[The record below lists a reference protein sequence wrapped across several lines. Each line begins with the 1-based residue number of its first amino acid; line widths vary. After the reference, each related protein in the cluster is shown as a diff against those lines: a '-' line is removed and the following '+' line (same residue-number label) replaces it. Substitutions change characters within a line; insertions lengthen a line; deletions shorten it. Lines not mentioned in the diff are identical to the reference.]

1 MSDVNVNLTEE
12 EATFLYRSLFELEG
26 AYYKENRE
34 LILNISDKLYNTMY
48 GNKDETV
55 RS

>member
-1 MSDVNVNLTEE
+1 MSNIDVNLTLE

-26 AYYKENRE
+26 AYYKENME